1 MPLKL
6 VVANARMSARAFCD
20 QCGGPIKEA
29 TLAHCAYPEPEHPLA
44 EREGGSHALTV
55 LHKGECT
62 DLFEMKQ
69 GHMRFMEFQT
79 FLVRLGNDAQI
90 DWTPAFEAEQIR
102 LA

>member
-20 QCGGPIKEA
+20 QCGEPIKEA
-29 TLAHCAYPEPEHPLA
+29 TLAHCAYPEPEQLLA
-44 EREGGSHALTV
+44 EREGESNALAV

-62 DLFEMKQ
+62 DLFEMKR
-69 GHMRFMEFQT
+69 GSVRFMEFQT
-79 FLVRLGNDAQI
+79 FLIRLGNDVHI
-90 DWTPAFEAEQIR
+90 DWTLAFEAEQIR